1 MSESYRRLREDLPVP
16 PDAGGFAADVRRVK
30 AWIAALPRANAH
42 ATEVEL
48 TRALRALLAQRLEGA
63 QRLAAL
69 EEMRPVVLEAATL
82 LESQY
87 HANPLPLPPDKAHAA
102 STAEEFHLLLGHGYR
117 KAAAELCAPSGSIPF
132 LKGAAV
138 LQALERAAWHY
149 GRALALAWRVYRPPA
164 GGAWQGLHRVHR
176 FAASLKIER
185 KAVDDRA
192 AGAHVD
198 IRTLYLQA
206 LLLAA

>member
-82 LESQY
+82 LDSQY
-87 HANPLPLPPDKAHAA
+87 HANPLPLPPDKAHAYWIDLRSFA
-102 STAEEFHLLLGHGYR
+102 DD
-117 KAAAELCAPSGSIPF
+117 
-132 LKGAAV
+132 V
-138 LQALERAAWHY
+138 D
-149 GRALALAWRVYRPPA
+149 RALARVRDGQSELAPAAGLTVRVGNDLLIRLRRAFGQIAARGLKRLPA
-164 GGAWQGLHRVHR
+164 GHRLDTVLGVGRLEISRRFRTDDHR
-176 FAASLKIER
+176 RLR
-185 KAVDDRA
+185 VR
-192 AGAHVD
+192 G
-198 IRTLYLQA
+198 R
-206 LLLAA
+206 